1 MRKTDTNE
9 QLMDR
14 LIMAKRENL
23 EHELFV
29 TKLTVILIITTIIAG
44 VTEIA
49 DGIFFTGKFFLDIS
63 IADKTDIISGIMLII
78 GAIFMFITHIVK
90 YKYEQFGRFS
100 IIFISSIWGGLGI
113 WYSYYMI
120 AYKMMTIIWILCLFT
135 SFVCI
140 LIAKRGNY

>member
-1 MRKTDTNE
+1 MQKTDTNE
-9 QLMDR
+9 QLIDK
-14 LIMAKRENL
+14 LIMVKRENL

-29 TKLTVILIITTIIAG
+29 TRLTVILIITTIIVG
-44 VTEIA
+44 VTEII
-49 DGIFFTGKFFLDIS
+49 DGILFTGKFLLDIS
-63 IADKTDIISGIMLII
+63 IADKTDIISGTMLII

-90 YKYEQFGRFS
+90 YKYEQLGRFS

-120 AYKMMTIIWILCLFT
+120 AYKMITIIWILCLFT